1 MLKILFS
8 EDFGKNILNIF
19 FFVLLYFCYYI
30 FFNGGIEFFMCWYY
44 INVWVDL
51 LNVVIDWLKV
61 KISYRSCLLDLF
73 IKNDESLVYKY
84 DKYFI
89 IF

>member
-30 FFNGGIEFFMCWYY
+30 FFNGGIEFFMYWYY

-51 LNVVIDWLKV
+51 LNVVID
-61 KISYRSCLLDLF
+61 
-73 IKNDESLVYKY
+73 
-84 DKYFI
+84 
-89 IF
+89 